1 MTGIVVSGSVAA
13 TDNRVNAIGNNR
25 ASSVSDRIMRFLIT
39 LVFCVL
45 VGCGGQQ
52 TLDELEKEAL
62 VSGDWTEV
70 EKREL
75 MIQRRN
81 GKFGQACP
89 DRLTRVCIEKGTSVV
104 CECVRPGP
112 RRVSTTY

>member
-1 MTGIVVSGSVAA
+1 MYQ
-13 TDNRVNAIGNNR
+13 NKNAIGNNR
-25 ASSVSDRIMRFLIT
+25 VFGVSYQFMKILRV

-70 EKREL
+70 DKREL
-75 MIQRRN
+75 LIQRRN
-81 GKFGQACP
+81 SKFGQACP
-89 DRLTRVCIEKGTSVV
+89 ERLTRVCIEKGASVV
-104 CECVRPGP
+104 CECVRPRP
-112 RRVSTTY
+112 RSVSTTY